1 MKPNVEKGH
10 GGIENPRWP
19 PALII
24 IVLHEYFVFGAD
36 WKSKILTI
44 GISLRWK
51 NFFFKNLIKKTHQTV
66 HKPSV
71 VNE

>member
-36 WKSKILTI
+36 WKSKIPTI

-51 NFFFKNLIKKTHQTV
+51 NIFSKTL
-66 HKPSV
+66 
-71 VNE
+71 